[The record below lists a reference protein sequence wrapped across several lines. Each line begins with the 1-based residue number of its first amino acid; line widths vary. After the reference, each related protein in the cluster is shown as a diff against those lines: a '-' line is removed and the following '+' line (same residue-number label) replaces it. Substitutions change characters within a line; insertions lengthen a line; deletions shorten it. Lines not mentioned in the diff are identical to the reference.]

1 MTNTVV
7 APDADTYRGALEAVD
22 RVLNREPEADEVLGL
37 KSGECG
43 ALVRLI
49 EAREHVVRPEDRG
62 ER

>member
-1 MTNTVV
+1 VHCQ
-7 APDADTYRGALEAVD
+7 AFG
-22 RVLNREPEADEVLGL
+22 PEADEVLGL

-62 ER
+62 ERQQRRWQP